1 MKVLKTYEE
10 FFSGYSAIYPLK
22 SVRQL
27 TVLLLLLLRLS
38 KGITTGMVFKLT
50 HLTHPSQHDLYK

>member
-1 MKVLKTYEE
+1 MKN
-10 FFSGYSAIYPLK
+10 FFPRFSAIYPLK
-22 SVRQL
+22 SVPQL

-50 HLTHPSQHDLYK
+50 HLTHPSQHDLYR